1 MIENTST
8 KIPAMSEKIFSVAP
22 MMDWDDNTA
31 KTICYGAPCAQCV
44 QLGKGCCVKQ
54 SELVVSVINRPL
66 LIWLFRMEVPVQ
78 QVGRNVEA
86 MIAVGCSLVIMGFDP
101 INVIILHQSSNA
113 TMTYAQSSP
122 PHA

>member
-1 MIENTST
+1 
-8 KIPAMSEKIFSVAP
+8 
-22 MMDWDDNTA
+22 MDGNDTIA

-66 LIWLFRMEVPVQ
+66 LIWLFRMEVQVQ
-78 QVGRNVEA
+78 PVGRNVEA
-86 MIAVGCSLVIMGFDP
+86 KMAVGCYLVIMGSDP

-113 TMTYAQSSP
+113 TMTCAQSSP